1 MTVEK
6 IKSGIPGFNALVD
19 GGINKNSVNVVIG
32 AAGTGK
38 TTMVFQFLKRGLEEG
53 KEGIHITLDETSEQL
68 IKEAENLGWDDVRDY
83 VKSEQ
88 LIFMEATGSDFLTF
102 IENELPEL
110 IGNWEGSTDARIG
123 IDPLTPVLWSVKE
136 EYRQREVISSLF
148 RMTRKIGTVLSTLEE
163 HNTFGT
169 LKGAE
174 AIIPMYLADSVIHLS
189 YMGLGFSLN
198 RMVKIIKCRSS
209 WHSEVAHPYNII
221 PGVGLAVHQ
230 IKEGRKKAFE
240 IPKSVYD
247 HLNKKIEPLPAE
259 TRKRIYDAVRH
270 MNNEDIG
277 IFDYN
282 TLVDMLI
289 DEYT

>member
-1 MTVEK
+1 MVAVK

-38 TTMVFQFLKRGLEEG
+38 TTMVFQFLRRGLEEG
-53 KEGIHITLDETSEQL
+53 KEGIHITLDETTEQL
-68 IKEAENLGWDDVRDY
+68 IKEAENLGWYDVRDY

-88 LIFMEATGSDFLTF
+88 LIFMEATGSDFLSF

-136 EYRQREVISSLF
+136 KYRQREVISSLF
-148 RMTRKIGTVLSTLEE
+148 RMTRKIGTVLATLEE
-163 HNTFGT
+163 HNTFGK
-169 LKGAE
+169 LKGPE
-174 AIIPMYLADSVIHLS
+174 AIIPMYLGDSVIHLS

-198 RMVKIIKCRSS
+198 RMVKIIKFRSS

-221 PGVGLAVHQ
+221 PGVGMVVHQ
-230 IKEGRKKAFE
+230 IKEGKKKISE
-240 IPKSVYD
+240 IPKEMYD
-247 HLNKKIEPLPAE
+247 YLNKKIEPFSSE
-259 TRKRIYDAVRH
+259 KRKRIYNIVQK
-270 MNNEDIG
+270 MNKEDIG
-277 IFDYN
+277 IFDYREHI
-282 TLVDMLI
+282 DMI
-289 DEYT
+289 IEEYS